1 MSDMENGIMS
11 DERERAGYT
20 QLERGTPAEDGELFD
35 VVVVGGGP
43 AGATAAHELACAGR
57 KVLLLDRAWR
67 TKPCGGAVPPQ
78 LLRDFRIPPA
88 LLVARV
94 NTARVISP
102 TAKKV
107 DIPVGDGYVGMVDR
121 DMFDEWLRVRA
132 AQAGAVRRTGAFT
145 QFSRDPDGTAIIT
158 YTEGRSRHGATRFVR
173 ARYVIGADGALSPVA
188 RQCIPD
194 SHKAK
199 HVFAYH
205 EIVKSPARDSEMF
218 GHDRVDV
225 YYNAPLSPDF
235 YAWVFPHGPTTSI
248 GTGTFQK
255 GFGLKEAVARLRA
268 DTGMDGLETI
278 RREGAPIPIK
288 PLPRWDNG
296 RDVVVAGDA
305 AGVVAP
311 ASGEGIFY
319 AMTGGRLAADAVE
332 DALQTGK
339 ASALRTARRRFMR
352 LHGPVFFVLDVMQ
365 SFWYS
370 TDNRRER
377 FVAICR
383 DRDVQQLTFDGY
395 MRKQLVRARPLSH
408 LRIFFKNLAHL
419 AGLTPA

>member
-1 MSDMENGIMS
+1 MSPVFTS
-11 DERERAGYT
+11 D
-20 QLERGTPAEDGELFD
+20 LEDGALVD
-35 VVVVGGGP
+35 VLVVGGGP

-57 KVLLLDRAWR
+57 SVVLLDRAGR

-78 LLRDFRIPPA
+78 LLRDFNIPQS

-102 TAKKV
+102 RARKV
-107 DIPVGDGYVGMVDR
+107 DIPVGQGFVGMVDR
-121 DMFDEWLRVRA
+121 DVFDEWLRVRA
-132 AQAGAVRRTGAFT
+132 QLAGAQRITGTFT
-145 QFSRDPDGTAIIT
+145 QLDRDADGTAIVRFT
-158 YTEGRSRHGATRFVR
+158 DGRSRQGAPRSLR
-173 ARYVIGADGALSPVA
+173 ARFVIGADGALSPVA
-188 RQCIPD
+188 RQCIPG
-194 SHKAK
+194 SHRAR

-205 EIVKSPARDSEMF
+205 EVVKSPTQDSEVF

-248 GTGTFQK
+248 GTGTLQK
-255 GFGLKEAVARLRA
+255 GFGLREAVAKLRA
-268 DTGMDGLETI
+268 DTGMDTLETI
-278 RREGAPIPIK
+278 RREGAPIPLA

-296 RDVVVAGDA
+296 KDVVVAGDA

-319 AMTGGRLAADAVE
+319 AMTGGRVAADAVE
-332 DALQTGK
+332 EALQTGD
-339 ASALRTARRRFMR
+339 ARALKQARKRFMR

-365 SFWYS
+365 RFWYT
-370 TDNRRER
+370 TDDRRER

-395 MRKQLVRARPLSH
+395 MRKQLVRAKPMSH
-408 LRIFFKNLAHL
+408 MRIFVKNLAHL
-419 AGLTPA
+419 VGLAPA